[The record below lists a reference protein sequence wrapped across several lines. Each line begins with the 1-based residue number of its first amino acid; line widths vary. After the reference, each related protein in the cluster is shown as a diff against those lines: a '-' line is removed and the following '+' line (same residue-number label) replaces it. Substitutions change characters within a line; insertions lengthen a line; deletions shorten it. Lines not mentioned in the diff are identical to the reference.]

1 MQHNNIIGEKTT
13 SNVAGNK
20 IKILIST
27 HSAALH
33 SGL

>member
-1 MQHNNIIGEKTT
+1 MTHNQQGAITT
-13 SNVAGNK
+13 GGSTANK
-20 IKILIST
+20 IKILICT